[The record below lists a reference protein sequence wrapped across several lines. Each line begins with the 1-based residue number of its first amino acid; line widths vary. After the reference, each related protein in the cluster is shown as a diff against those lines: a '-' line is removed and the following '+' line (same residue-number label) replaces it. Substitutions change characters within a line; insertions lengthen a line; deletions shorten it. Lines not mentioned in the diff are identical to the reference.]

1 MPQPHPTILY
11 GSPDLH
17 LKINN
22 AAVSC
27 FILSDNR
34 QAFRMRDFQKALGYD
49 GKSESWLLE
58 LLKGISKFSA
68 VPEALV
74 SALENPVTVS
84 YHHPNGTQLP
94 IRILETP
101 LAQKTV
107 KLIVN
112 ARNNGHLSIGQLK
125 FAKAAVLLQD
135 YFSKNTLSE
144 AIEEASG
151 FNFEKTAAKTRLHQC
166 LMAKHPNA
174 AFEWARV
181 LPDAFFE
188 LLGKL
193 YGLHWNQIRTGPEMG
208 AKATNDL
215 VFSRLPEALAQIL
228 AATKPKRSYKGSQNL
243 QQPELLQYLGSL
255 QQLAETAGYHRNIF
269 LQLLNRTHPKN
280 NEWPVKDTDFSTQ
293 QPTAITVSEF
303 NAFLKKGIV

>member
-1 MPQPHPTILY
+1 MPQPHPAILY
-11 GSPDLH
+11 GSPDLY

-27 FILSDNR
+27 FILSDSR
-34 QAFRMRDFQKALGYD
+34 QVFRIRDFQKALGYD

-74 SALENPVTVS
+74 SALENPLTVS

-94 IRILETP
+94 IRTLETP
-101 LAQKTV
+101 LAQKT
-107 KLIVN
+107 LELLVN
-112 ARNNGHLSIGQLK
+112 ARSNGHLSVGQLK
-125 FAKAAVLLQD
+125 FAKAAVPLQE
-135 YFSKNTLSE
+135 YFSNNNLVA

-151 FNFEKTAAKTRLHQC
+151 FNFEKAAVKTRLHQC

-188 LLGKL
+188 LLEKL
-193 YGLHWNQIRTGPEMG
+193 HGLHWNQIRTEPEMG
-208 AKATNDL
+208 AKTANDL
-215 VFSRLPEALAQIL
+215 VFSRLPEDIIRIL
-228 AATKPKRSYKGSQNL
+228 AATKPKRSYKGNQNL
-243 QQPELLQYLGSL
+243 QQPELAQYLDSL

-269 LQLLNRTHPKN
+269 MQLLNRTHPKN
-280 NEWPVKDTDFSTQ
+280 NHWPVKDTDFSTQ
-293 QPTAITVSEF
+293 QATETTISEF